1 MRQASETLAGRVAY
15 LDMGPVDMTEAHS
28 AGLPEHQLWLR
39 GGFPDSL
46 LAADDARSFDWRQD
60 FIRSYL
66 ERDVPMFAPRLPAQT
81 LGRLWTM
88 LAHQQGGQLNQARLA
103 ASLGVSEPTVGRY
116 IDLLCDLHLTRRLT
130 PWAAN
135 VGKRLVRT
143 PKVYVRDSGL
153 VHALLGLGTE
163 HDLLGHPVAGA
174 SYEGFALETLIQCA
188 GHRYR
193 AHFYRTHDGAEI
205 DLVLERGG
213 RAEMAI
219 EVKRSS
225 APSTERGF
233 TEACEALGLTQRW
246 VVYPGQER
254 FPLRH
259 GAQAIG
265 LVELASQLAAG
276 G

>member
-1 MRQASETLAGRVAY
+1 M
-15 LDMGPVDMTEAHS
+15 
-28 AGLPEHQLWLR
+28 
-39 GGFPDSL
+39 
-46 LAADDARSFDWRQD
+46 
-60 FIRSYL
+60 
-66 ERDVPMFAPRLPAQT
+66 PAT
-81 LGRLWTM
+81 
-88 LAHQQGGQLNQARLA
+88 
-103 ASLGVSEPTVGRY
+103 
-116 IDLLCDLHLTRRLT
+116 
-130 PWAAN
+130 
-135 VGKRLVRT
+135 
-143 PKVYVRDSGL
+143 
-153 VHALLGLGTE
+153 
-163 HDLLGHPVAGA
+163 
-174 SYEGFALETLIQCA
+174 EGFALETLIQCA

-193 AHFYRTHDGAEI
+193 PHFYRTHDGAEI
-205 DLVLERGG
+205 DLVLEHGG
-213 RAEMAI
+213 RPEMAI

>member
-1 MRQASETLAGRVAY
+1 
-15 LDMGPVDMTEAHS
+15 MTEAHS

-39 GGFPDSL
+39 GGFPDSV

-213 RAEMAI
+213 RPEMAI